1 MATLLEVGLQW
12 SVTGHAVGEG
22 IVTGLSVA
30 TLLKMGLSM
39 ALIDHAVG
47 GGIVTGL
54 SVATLFEMGL
64 SLVCQWSH
72 CWRWDCQWLSV
83 ATLLEMGLSLVCQWP
98 RCWRWDCHWSVSG
111 HAVGDGIVT
120 GLSVAALLEM
130 GLSMVCQLPRRGPR
144 FKPGTFGIRSGVLD
158 TAFGVL
164 LQTRHQT
171 TPCRVSL
178 TRVLDAV
185 RPLGVPTVSL
195 AHLQSINVYR
205 LRYTSI
211 PAVGPCSSCISRYS
225 YVQYLFSS

>member
-1 MATLLEVGLQW
+1 
-12 SVTGHAVGEG
+12 
-22 IVTGLSVA
+22 
-30 TLLKMGLSM
+30 
-39 ALIDHAVG
+39 
-47 GGIVTGL
+47 
-54 SVATLFEMGL
+54 
-64 SLVCQWSH
+64 
-72 CWRWDCQWLSV
+72 
-83 ATLLEMGLSLVCQWP
+83 LSLVCQWP